1 MDLISIFRICFYVCL
16 AFTILFF
23 IISVVLFF
31 LFDIKTIFNIRTG
44 RAKQKTIKEMQA
56 ANNSTLTSQLAK
68 NDKKNIKKKRE
79 NIIVPPQTEPVKEQ
93 YVNQSKTPYG
103 DGSENTTVL
112 PQDAEPTAVLSQ
124 PDIQSYDPG
133 AQTTQQ
139 LSESDMN
146 NIGYDNSFAYDN
158 VQNVNFQIVKKLVVI
173 HTDEI
178 IN

>member
-1 MDLISIFRICFYVCL
+1 M
-16 AFTILFF
+16 
-23 IISVVLFF
+23 
-31 LFDIKTIFNIRTG
+31 
-44 RAKQKTIKEMQA
+44 
-56 ANNSTLTSQLAK
+56 LTERRSK

-124 PDIQSYDPG
+124 PDIHSYDPG